1 MRYPMQMRKTW
12 QGVLVG
18 IVVVTL
24 WTAGGYAQDHGMGH
38 WGGGGYGDRLI
49 IRLYGPRCAGIRGAA
64 CHHSQT
70 PLQSLTQN
78 ETRTF
83 CIACREEIWHMM
95 PARFD
100 SKWESSRSTT

>member
-1 MRYPMQMRKTW
+1 MSCCGTRKMVVAKVAMLLSGVDQSPGRASLPTSMQMR
-12 QGVLVG
+12 
-18 IVVVTL
+18 
-24 WTAGGYAQDHGMGH
+24 H
-38 WGGGGYGDRLI
+38 WGG
-49 IRLYGPRCAGIRGAA
+49 GAA

-83 CIACREEIWHMM
+83 CIACREEIWHMI

-100 SKWESSRSTT
+100 SKWESSRSTI